1 MIISTQYSSFHWTR
15 NYEINGWKT
24 SIYINM
30 LEYGTSTTSVLKKLS
45 LIIEY
50 LHVITQNDFIA

>member
-1 MIISTQYSSFHWTR
+1 
-15 NYEINGWKT
+15 
-24 SIYINM
+24 M